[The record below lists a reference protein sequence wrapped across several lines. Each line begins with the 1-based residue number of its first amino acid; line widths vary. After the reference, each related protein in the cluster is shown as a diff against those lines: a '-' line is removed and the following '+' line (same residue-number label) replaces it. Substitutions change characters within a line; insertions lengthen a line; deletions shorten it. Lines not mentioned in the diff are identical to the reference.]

1 MGRFTPPLSP
11 HLHHVLR
18 LVLKLAMLCCFLE
31 RGCFLS
37 SAFGGKHFVINYGP
51 TFCHL
56 QSLVTEYGPTL
67 CHFQSLVENILYYRP
82 TLCRLQPLVRNV
94 LYYRSTLCYPQ
105 CLVENIL
112 HYVSVLDTERG
123 QKRQPLVLF
132 KARS

>member
-1 MGRFTPPLSP
+1 M
-11 HLHHVLR
+11 
-18 LVLKLAMLCCFLE
+18 
-31 RGCFLS
+31 
-37 SAFGGKHFVINYGP
+37 
-51 TFCHL
+51 
-56 QSLVTEYGPTL
+56 TEYGPIL

-82 TLCRLQPLVRNV
+82 TLCRLQPLVRNI

-132 KARS
+132 KGSASFQCSFSSFFWTLLLFSAAFPPFSGLRFFSVQLFLRLVLVTATPVHIFLPFL